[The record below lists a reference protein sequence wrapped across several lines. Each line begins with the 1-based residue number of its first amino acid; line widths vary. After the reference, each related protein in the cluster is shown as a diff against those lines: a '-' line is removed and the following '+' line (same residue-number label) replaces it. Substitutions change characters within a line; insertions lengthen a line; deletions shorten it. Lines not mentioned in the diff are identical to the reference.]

1 MGEGIDEGCA
11 GESSRSVKIPA
22 RSPRTPPPL
31 HTPPHLPLFS
41 GFSGA
46 TFFRRTFPPR
56 LHSSAAAFLRG
67 SVPPVL
73 TAMFA
78 PSPRPFDYLRIL
90 FLRRSHLHSR
100 TLTTPLPML
109 PFLAPLLAHSS
120 NSFRR
125 YFAPPRFTS
134 AALLLRRPFPA
145 PRFSYPATF
154 LRRGFPPRHLS
165 SGARCAVCPTASPI

>member
-1 MGEGIDEGCA
+1 MCGRIKPIRQDSGA
-11 GESSRSVKIPA
+11 ESA
-22 RSPRTPPPL
+22 
-31 HTPPHLPLFS
+31 HTATASHSAAPSAFLRLLRRYILPPHL
-41 GFSGA
+41 
-46 TFFRRTFPPR
+46 
-56 LHSSAAAFLRG
+56 SSAAAFLRG